1 MDATGLYENNSHLQP
16 WQRLLLRQAGLPGPG
31 TGIMV
36 TPVKKPRFPSRP
48 AMTRQPAAP
57 RPQQKTELHPR
68 NRHRHGYD
76 FAQLVR
82 AEPAL
87 AGFVGPNRYGNVS
100 IDFANPDAVK
110 LLNRALLRQDY
121 GVADWQIPPQYL
133 CPPVP
138 GRVDYLHY
146 AADLLAADQGG
157 VIPRGEN
164 IRVLDIGCGA
174 NLIYPLLGQ
183 HEYGWRFVGADIDAP
198 ALANAAGILRAN
210 PQLAARIELRQQQ
223 NAQQIFTGIIRAE
236 ERFDLT
242 LCNPPFH
249 ASLAEA
255 RAGTARKLRGLAA
268 SAGST
273 TKRPPRNAKTALN
286 FGGQAAE
293 LSCPGGEAT
302 FISRMIVESVA
313 FATQVRWFS
322 TLVSKES
329 NLPGLYRALAQAGVV
344 RYETLAMAQGQKQSR
359 VLAWTFWDEKA
370 RRR

>member
-1 MDATGLYENNSHLQP
+1 
-16 WQRLLLRQAGLPGPG
+16 
-31 TGIMV
+31 
-36 TPVKKPRFPSRP
+36 
-48 AMTRQPAAP
+48 MTRAPSKHKPAAAQPATTQPAP
-57 RPQQKTELHPR
+57 KTELHPR

-76 FAQLVR
+76 FARLVQ

-87 AGFVGPNRYGNVS
+87 AAFVGPNRYGSVS
-100 IDFANPDAVK
+100 IDFANPEAVK

-121 GVADWQIPPQYL
+121 GVADWQIPPHYL

-146 AADLLAADQGG
+146 ATDLLAADHAGTL
-157 VIPRGEN
+157 PRGDA

-183 HEYGWRFVGADIDAP
+183 HEYGWQFVGTDIDAP
-198 ALANAAGILRAN
+198 ALANAAQILHAN
-210 PQLAARIELRQQQ
+210 PQLAARIALRQQHSSQ
-223 NAQQIFTGIIRAE
+223 HIFRGIIQPG

-255 RAGTARKLRGLAA
+255 RAGTARKIRGLAA
-268 SAGST
+268 SAGADAS
-273 TKRPPRNAKTALN
+273 RRGSKTPLN

-293 LSCPGGEAT
+293 LSCPGGEAA
-302 FISRMIVESVA
+302 FVSRMIAESAA

-322 TLVSKES
+322 TLVSKAS
-329 NLPGLYRALAQAGVV
+329 NLPVLYRALDQAGIVQ
-344 RYETLAMAQGQKQSR
+344 RETLAMAQGQKQSR
-359 VLAWTFWDEKA
+359 VLAWTFQDQKT